1 MLKCMFL
8 LYEYLVRGKVLI
20 WADRNRNYIVSFTV
34 FKNNR
39 YPSVEHISYFLFFGA
54 TLKKKSFQKAFP
66 LLFVVGGTLDWE
78 GVEAMITR
86 FVRLILEG
94 KKVNLIYCNTM
105 NE

>member
-39 YPSVEHISYFLFFGA
+39 YPSVEHISYFLFFWA
-54 TLKKKSFQKAFP
+54 TLKKIISESISF
-66 LLFVVGGTLDWE
+66 VICGGRD
-78 GVEAMITR
+78 I
-86 FVRLILEG
+86 RLG
-94 KKVNLIYCNTM
+94 GS
-105 NE
+105 

>member
-20 WADRNRNYIVSFTV
+20 WADRNRNYIVSFTA

-54 TLKKKSFQKAFP
+54 TLKKIISESISF
-66 LLFVVGGTLDWE
+66 VICGGRD
-78 GVEAMITR
+78 I
-86 FVRLILEG
+86 RLG
-94 KKVNLIYCNTM
+94 GS
-105 NE
+105 

>member
-39 YPSVEHISYFLFFGA
+39 YPSVEHISYFFVFGA
-54 TLKKKSFQKAFP
+54 TLKKRKAFP

-94 KKVNLIYCNTM
+94 KKVNFIYCNTM

>member
-20 WADRNRNYIVSFTV
+20 WADRNRNYNVSFTV

-54 TLKKKSFQKAFP
+54 TLKKIISESISF
-66 LLFVVGGTLDWE
+66 VICGGRD
-78 GVEAMITR
+78 I
-86 FVRLILEG
+86 RLG
-94 KKVNLIYCNTM
+94 GS
-105 NE
+105 